1 MPAIPFHSM
10 TKCEYFSD
18 CLCMYYL
25 YIVHILKC
33 DFKSNKAL
41 LDIFFCDFV
50 AECFHLMEI
59 HIDIDQSPACIDIAD
74 FCYMIVPSANIILE
88 ERIFFSF
95 KKIRY
100 SSMNSFL
107 I

>member
-18 CLCMYYL
+18 CLCMYTTYSA
-25 YIVHILKC
+25 YPEMWFQKQQR
-33 DFKSNKAL
+33 SPG
-41 LDIFFCDFV
+41 FFCDFV

-74 FCYMIVPSANIILE
+74 FCYMIVPNANIILE
-88 ERIFFSF
+88 ERFFF
-95 KKIRY
+95 
-100 SSMNSFL
+100 F
-107 I
+107 